1 MKDTLPDT
9 LSRLRDGSLRG
20 TRRLA
25 LSAGL
30 SEFPNEIFALA
41 DTLEVLDLS
50 GNALTA
56 LPDDLH
62 RLHRL
67 RVLFA
72 SDNRFTSLPAGLGR
86 CARLEM
92 IGFKA
97 NRIVDVPAESLPP
110 RLRWLILTDNAI
122 EHLPDALG
130 RCTRLQKLMLAGNRL
145 QALPTTLAGC
155 ERLELLRIAANR
167 LPTLPDALLQL
178 PRLAWLAFGGNP
190 LNATREA
197 AVRADRALPAVP
209 WGALAVHERVGQGA
223 SGVIHRAV
231 WASAPGGPRTVA
243 LKLFKGAVTSDGSP
257 DSELA
262 ASLAAG
268 AHPHRIGAEGR
279 LAGHPDGAEGLV
291 MPWVDA
297 DYVTLAGPPS
307 LESCTRDVYADG
319 TRFTPAQALRLAAGV
334 ADAVHTLHARG
345 LLHGDLYAHNILWR
359 GDGDA
364 RLGDMGAASFF
375 DTMDAHQAG
384 ALQRIEARA
393 FGCLAEEVRL
403 RCSEPESPALAPLAE
418 IEARCL
424 DADPAARPRFDA
436 IARALSRSL
445 AA

>member
-1 MKDTLPDT
+1 MNDTLPDT
-9 LSRLRDGSLRG
+9 FSRLRDGSLRG
-20 TRRLA
+20 ARRLA

-30 SEFPNEIFALA
+30 TEFPNEIFALA

-62 RLHRL
+62 RLTRL

-72 SDNRFTSLPAGLGR
+72 SDNRFTALPSGLGR
-86 CARLEM
+86 CAQLEM
-92 IGFKA
+92 VGFKA
-97 NRIVDVPAESLPP
+97 NRIVDVPAEALSP

-122 EHLPDALG
+122 EQLPDVLG
-130 RCTRLQKLMLAGNRL
+130 HCTRLQKLMLAGNRL
-145 QALPTTLAGC
+145 QALPATLSGC

-167 LPTLPDALLQL
+167 LPTLPEFLLQL

-190 LNATREA
+190 LNAARET
-197 AVRADRALPAVP
+197 AVLADRALPAVA
-209 WGALAVHERVGQGA
+209 WSDLAVHERVGQGA

-231 WASAPGGPRTVA
+231 WAGAPGGPRTVA
-243 LKLFKGAVTSDGSP
+243 LKLFKGSVTSDGSP

-279 LAGHPDGAEGLV
+279 IASHPDGTEGLV
-291 MPWVDA
+291 MPWVGA
-297 DYVTLAGPPS
+297 DHVVLAGPPS
-307 LESCTRDVYADG
+307 LESCTRDVYADDA
-319 TRFTPAQALRLAAGV
+319 RFTPAQALRLAAGV
-334 ADAVHTLHARG
+334 ADAVRALHARG

-359 GDGDA
+359 SDGDA

-375 DTMDAHQAG
+375 DTLDARQSK

-393 FGCLAEEVRL
+393 FGCLAEELRS
-403 RCSEPESPALAPLAE
+403 RCSDPADTALARLAAV
-418 IEARCL
+418 EARCL
-424 DADPAARPRFDA
+424 SAEPEKRPDFDA
-436 IARALSRSL
+436 ITHALS
-445 AA
+445 A

>member
-1 MKDTLPDT
+1 MNDT
-9 LSRLRDGSLRG
+9 LSRLGEGSLHG
-20 TRRLA
+20 ARRLA

-30 SEFPNEIFALA
+30 TEFPSEIFTLA

-50 GNALTA
+50 GNALTS

-72 SDNRFTSLPAGLGR
+72 SDNRFTALPASLGR
-86 CARLEM
+86 CAQLGM
-92 IGFKA
+92 VGFKA
-97 NRIVDVPAESLPP
+97 NRIVDVPAEALPP
-110 RLRWLILTDNAI
+110 QLRWLILTDNAI
-122 EHLPDALG
+122 EQLPDTLG
-130 RCTRLQKLMLAGNRL
+130 HCTRLQKLMLAGNRL
-145 QALPTTLAGC
+145 QALPATLAGC

-167 LPTLPDALLQL
+167 LPTLPDFLLQL

-190 LNATREA
+190 LNAAREA
-197 AVRADRALPAVP
+197 AVLADRALPAVA
-209 WGALAVHERVGQGA
+209 WSELAVHERVGQGA

-231 WASAPGGPRTVA
+231 WAGASGGPRTVA
-243 LKLFKGAVTSDGSP
+243 LKLFKGSVTSDGSP

-279 LAGHPDGAEGLV
+279 LAGHPEGTEGLV

-297 DYVTLAGPPS
+297 DHVVLAGPPS
-307 LESCTRDVYADG
+307 LESCTRDVYADDA
-319 TRFTPAQALRLAAGV
+319 RFTPAQALRLAAGV
-334 ADAVHTLHARG
+334 ADAVRALHARG

-364 RLGDMGAASFF
+364 RLGDMGAASFI
-375 DTMDAHQAG
+375 DAMDPRQAI

-393 FGCLAEEVRL
+393 FGCLAEELRS
-403 RCSEPESPALAPLAE
+403 RCSEPDSPTLAALAAVETLCLAP
-418 IEARCL
+418 
-424 DADPAARPRFDA
+424 DAATRPSFDE
-436 IARALSRSL
+436 IARTLSI
-445 AA
+445 

>member
-1 MKDTLPDT
+1 MNDTLPDT

-20 TRRLA
+20 ARRLA

-30 SEFPNEIFALA
+30 TEFPKEIFALA

-50 GNALTA
+50 GNALTS

-72 SDNRFTSLPAGLGR
+72 SDNRFTALPASLGR

-92 IGFKA
+92 VGFKA
-97 NRIVDVPAESLPP
+97 NRIVDVPAASLPP

-122 EHLPDALG
+122 EQLPDALG
-130 RCTRLQKLMLAGNRL
+130 GCVRLQKLMLAGNRL
-145 QALPTTLAGC
+145 AALPATLAGC
-155 ERLELLRIAANR
+155 EKLELLRIAANR
-167 LPTLPDALLQL
+167 LPTSPDALLRL

-190 LNATREA
+190 LNAAREA
-197 AVRADRALPAVP
+197 AVLADSAMPVVA
-209 WGALAVHERVGQGA
+209 WGALAVHECVGQGA
-223 SGVIHRAV
+223 SGVIHRAI

-243 LKLFKGAVTSDGSP
+243 LKLFKGSVTSDGSP

-279 LAGHPDGAEGLV
+279 IAGHPAGAEGLV

-297 DYVTLAGPPS
+297 DYVALAGPPS
-307 LESCTRDVYADG
+307 LESCTRDVYADDAH
-319 TRFTPAQALRLAAGV
+319 FTAAQALRLAGGV
-334 ADAVHTLHARG
+334 ADAVRALHARG

-359 GDGDA
+359 ADGDA

-375 DTMDAHQAG
+375 DTMDPRQAG

-393 FGCLAEEVRL
+393 FGCLAEELRL
-403 RCSEPESPALAPLAE
+403 RCSDPADAALAPLAAV
-418 IEARCL
+418 EARCL
-424 DADPAARPRFDA
+424 SADPASRPSFDE
-436 IARALSRSL
+436 ITRGL
-445 AA
+445 A